1 MQDVTWE
8 VAIMKFKRL
17 VLCFAV
23 ACLGG
28 SAAMCRGDVLD
39 DVTRQ
44 QPGVTKRHSSGLFDP
59 ESNADAYHIAAGETM
74 TLAELAGPGEIRHI
88 WFTIAG
94 DRRYPR
100 SLVLRIYWDGAQTPS
115 VESPLGDFFAAGNG
129 MRANVSTTPLEVT
142 SYGRA
147 LNSYWRMPFRRSA
160 RVEMVNQSP
169 HRLTV
174 YCQINWIQLPAL
186 ADNTLYF
193 HARYR
198 QELPAKPF
206 SPYLI
211 FEGQGE
217 GQYVGTVLSS
227 QNSLGSWFGEADD
240 RYYVDG
246 EEVPSIVGTGTEDYI
261 TDAWN
266 LRVFTNHNAGV
277 TICEPKGVDCR
288 MTLYRWHL
296 QAPVIFRKSLK
307 VEIERRSFVDIVD
320 PQTGKTTTHDFKYRP
335 DFFSSVAFWYQ
346 KGVAKPFCTLPPVQQ
361 RLNPEIWVEV
371 KEMADR
377 LRCSP
382 GIKPV
387 VKANRTCFGKQM
399 LLLENDRVGAWLDV
413 PVEIKEEGQYSLCIF
428 QLLFRDY
435 GMWKVTLS
443 GADFEKV
450 LDPALDFYDPYVCL
464 KENWPESQVY
474 GTVREDKLG
483 VLRLIPGQYTLRFEC
498 VGANPLS
505 RVKATGQPGYG
516 LAMDAISFRKLPWD
530 HMDRWFADYMV
541 QEEKLFAQWMET
553 ARRTVRELSAAV
565 ERFTRDTGEQPKD
578 LGELLAR
585 PQRLAQSAG
594 KWPYYPGPRIP
605 LDSWGQPYVYAC
617 PGLFNPD
624 GFDLYSVHGNSRA
637 PTGWIGNWESPY
649 RLRHAIEGESL
660 VVKAKSDDA
669 RPSVQ
674 EITTKS
680 IPPVSNGRQLFL
692 KLGSEQSW
700 ATFSL
705 PGDLK
710 PGRYAV
716 TLCTLASWDYGRVQW
731 SLDGQS
737 LGAPVDGYAP
747 STARRVLDAGE
758 VTLSAGPHELRVQ
771 VVGRDL
777 KSTGFCAGLDAIVLR
792 PVAK

>member
-1 MQDVTWE
+1 MRLTH
-8 VAIMKFKRL
+8 L
-17 VLCFAV
+17 VLLFA
-23 ACLGG
+23 AAWLGLLAG
-28 SAAMCRGDVLD
+28 RCRADVLD
-39 DVTRQ
+39 EVTRQ

-59 ESNADAYHIAAGETM
+59 ESNADAYHLGPGETM
-74 TLAELAGPGEIRHI
+74 TLAELTGPGEIRHI

-100 SLVLRIYWDGAQTPS
+100 SLVLRIYWDGSDTAS
-115 VESPLGDFFAAGNG
+115 VESPIGDFFAAGNG
-129 MRANVSTTPLEVT
+129 MRANVSTVPMEVT

-147 LNSYWRMPFRRSA
+147 LNSYWHMPFRRSA

-174 YCQINWIQLPAL
+174 YCQINWMQLPSL
-186 ADNTLYF
+186 ADSALYF

-227 QNSLGSWFGEADD
+227 QNSLGSWFGESDD

-266 LRVFTNHNAGV
+266 LRLFTNHNAGV

-288 MTLYRWHL
+288 VTLYRWHL

-320 PQTGKTTTHDFKYRP
+320 PATGKATTHDFKYRP

-346 KGVAKPFCTLPPVQQ
+346 KDVARPFCTLPPVQE

-371 KEMADR
+371 KELADR

-387 VKANRTCFGKQM
+387 VASNRTCFGKQM
-399 LLLENDRVGAWLDV
+399 FYLQNDHVGAWLEV
-413 PVEIKEEGQYSLCIF
+413 PVEIKEEGQYSLCLF
-428 QLLFRDY
+428 QVLFRDY

-443 GADFEKV
+443 GGGLEKV

-474 GTVREDKLG
+474 GTVHENKLG
-483 VLRLIPGQYTLRFEC
+483 VVRLMPGQYTLRFEC
-498 VGANPLS
+498 VGSNPLS
-505 RVKATGQPGYG
+505 RVKTTGKPGYS
-516 LAMDAISFRKLPWD
+516 LAMDAISLRKLPWD
-530 HMDRWFADYMV
+530 HMDRWFADYLA
-541 QEEKLFAQWMET
+541 QEEKLFAQRIET
-553 ARRTVRELSAAV
+553 ARQTVQELNAAV
-565 ERFTRDTGEQPKD
+565 ARFTNDTGQHPKD
-578 LGELLAR
+578 LAELLAR
-585 PQRLAQSAG
+585 PQRLAQTAG
-594 KWPYYPGPRIP
+594 NWPYYDAPRIP
-605 LDSWGQPYVYAC
+605 LDPWGQPYVYVC

-624 GFDLYSVHGNSRA
+624 RFDVYSVHGHSRA
-637 PTGWIGNWESPY
+637 PSGWIGNWENPY
-649 RLRHAIEGESL
+649 RLRDAIEGESL
-660 VVKAKSDDA
+660 VATGKSTDA
-669 RPSVQ
+669 RAIIQ
-674 EITTKS
+674 EITTSS

-692 KLGSEQSW
+692 RLGDQQAW
-700 ATFSL
+700 MTFSL

-731 SLDGQS
+731 SLDGRS
-737 LGAPVDGYAP
+737 LGPPIDGYAP
-747 STARRVLDAGE
+747 SITRRVIAVGE
-758 VTLSAGPHELRVQ
+758 VTLGDGPHELRVQ
-771 VVGRDL
+771 VVGRNPQ
-777 KSTGFCAGLDAIVLR
+777 STGYCAGLDAVVLR
-792 PVAK
+792 RVSQ